1 MWGGANRASS
11 ASNSVLLLWQDF
23 SLLVSDPS
31 KILEDIA
38 IKWFLC
44 VSQRAGESWS
54 CAMHLDR
61 CFTVLSCE
69 AVSRDI
75 ELGNL
80 DILVLGDGRGRW
92 VEKQEE

>member
-1 MWGGANRASS
+1 M
-11 ASNSVLLLWQDF
+11 
-23 SLLVSDPS
+23 
-31 KILEDIA
+31 
-38 IKWFLC
+38 
-44 VSQRAGESWS
+44 
-54 CAMHLDR
+54 
-61 CFTVLSCE
+61 LSCE